1 MEASTGP
8 PRLPSPSPSINVEKL
23 KQNLLQNGV
32 DPTPKIVHTLRKKH
46 LQKFNRRLA
55 KKAAKEPEPLTE
67 TQTQALAEES
77 YFHAVKSEY
86 KSFNKEVNAK
96 NDVKMVG
103 RPWERIEKLKL
114 QELSSESKVY
124 SGDKLNSEH
133 LWELS
138 DIIESE
144 RDKFSWLL
152 DYGVEIKQGWFDNE
166 SDNWDYTRR
175 RRGEAE
181 TIRFVIDRLSGT
193 ELGVKDYKFSKL
205 MKHSGLQFTEE
216 QMLRLVEGL
225 GEKGQWRHALSVVH
239 WVFNSKEHR
248 RCKSRF
254 VYTKLLA
261 VLGKARRPR
270 EALQVFNLMRGDAH
284 IYPDM
289 AAYHSVAVT
298 LGQAGLLKELIN
310 IIDCMKQKPEKI
322 KYMRKKNWD
331 PVLQPDLVVYN
342 AVLNACVPSR
352 QWRGVSWAFEQLRK
366 NGLKPNGPSYGLAM
380 EVMLQSGKF
389 DLVHEFFGKMK
400 RSGEA
405 LKALSYKV
413 LVKAFWEEGRVNEA
427 IQAVREM
434 EQRGVVG
441 SASVYYEL
449 ACCLCYHGMW
459 KEAFLEIEKLKML
472 RHTRP
477 LVVTFTGMILSS
489 MDGGHIDG
497 CICIFEHSKKHSE
510 PDIGI
515 INAML
520 KVYGKNDM
528 FYKAKELF
536 EWAKTEDPGPQLYQ
550 GNFSSS
556 RSPDAYTYTSMLEA
570 SACSLQ
576 WEYFEYVYKE
586 MALSGYQLDQ
596 SRHAYLLVEASKA
609 GKVHLLEH
617 AFDAILEIG
626 QIPHASFFFEILCQ
640 ATCQYDFERAVALI
654 KSMVHAPFRV
664 SEQQWIDLFNNNGE
678 RISHSRLRGLFDVL
692 CSQALGSD
700 STIVNLCSALESLCG
715 SYTSTVLSIGEPVKF
730 ATDACA
736 MTADKDRTLYTCN
749 APANTDEFD
758 LQYVQADEGDCND
771 EAYVHSSGAREK
783 GVNRELVSDMSHLS
797 QRGNER
803 AGTSTISELSDEEL
817 TFDDQFDYLD
827 DIDQLGL
834 GISDDED
841 DNSCETKVPSAQE
854 ILETWEDIRKKDA
867 TFFSFQLGQM

>member
-8 PRLPSPSPSINVEKL
+8 PRLPSINIDKL
-23 KQNLLQNGV
+23 KQNLLQKGV
-32 DPTPKIVHTLRKKH
+32 NPTPKIIHTLRKKE
-46 LQKFNRRLA
+46 LQKFNRRLTKQA
-55 KKAAKEPEPLTE
+55 SKEPPPLTE
-67 TQTQALAEES
+67 TQKQTLAEES
-77 YFHAVKSEY
+77 YFQAVKSEY
-86 KSFNKEVNAK
+86 KSFKKMVNAK
-96 NDVKMVG
+96 NDERIVG
-103 RPWERIEKLKL
+103 KPWEKIEKLKL
-114 QELSSESKVY
+114 QEICSESKVY

-138 DIIESE
+138 HIIESE

-152 DYGVEIKQGWFDNE
+152 DNDVEIKQGWFDNE
-166 SDNWDYTRR
+166 RANWDYRQG

-181 TIRFVIDRLSGT
+181 IIRFIIDRLSGT
-193 ELGVKDYKFSKL
+193 ELSVKDYKFSKL
-205 MKHSGLQFTEE
+205 MKHSGLQYTEE

-239 WVFNSKEHR
+239 WVYNSKEHR
-248 RCKSRF
+248 RSKSRF

-270 EALQVFNLMRGDAH
+270 EALQVFNLMRGDAY
-284 IYPDM
+284 IYPDI

-310 IIDCMKQKPEKI
+310 IIDCMKQKPEKL
-322 KYMRKKNWD
+322 KYMRRKNWD
-331 PVLQPDLVVYN
+331 PVLQPDIVVYN
-342 AVLNACVPSR
+342 AVLNSCVPSR
-352 QWRGVSWAFEQLRK
+352 QWRGVFWVFEQLRK
-366 NGLKPNGPSYGLAM
+366 NGVKPNGPSYGLAM
-380 EVMLQSGKF
+380 EVMLQSRKY

-413 LVKAFWEEGRVNEA
+413 LVKSLWEEGRVNEA

-477 LVVTFTGMILSS
+477 LAVTFTGMIFSS

-497 CICIFEHSKKHSE
+497 CICIYENSKKHCE

-536 EWAKTEDPGPQLYQ
+536 EWAKTKDPGPQLCQ
-550 GNFSSS
+550 GNLSSS
-556 RSPDAYTYTSMLEA
+556 RRPDAYTYTSMLES

-586 MALSGYQLDQ
+586 MALAGYHLDQ
-596 SRHAYLLVEASKA
+596 SRHANLLVEASKA

-617 AFDAILEIG
+617 AFDAILEVG
-626 QIPHASFFFEILCQ
+626 QIPDRSFFFEILCH
-640 ATCQYDFERAVALI
+640 ATCQHDHARAVALI
-654 KSMVHAPFRV
+654 KSMVHAAFQV
-664 SEQQWIDLFNNNGE
+664 SFQQWIDLFNSNDE
-678 RISHSRLRGLFDVL
+678 RISHSSLRGLLDVL
-692 CSQALGSD
+692 CSQSLGSD
-700 STIVNLCSALESLCG
+700 TTIVNLRRALESLCG
-715 SYTSTVLSIGEPVKF
+715 SCTSRVLLIDEPVES
-730 ATDACA
+730 ATDVS
-736 MTADKDRTLYTCN
+736 
-749 APANTDEFD
+749 ANTDEFN
-758 LQYVQADEGDCND
+758 LQHVQVDEDDCSN
-771 EAYVHSSGAREK
+771 EAYDEREK
-783 GVNRELVSDMSHLS
+783 GADKELVSDLS
-797 QRGNER
+797 NLSPRVDER
-803 AGTSTISELSDEEL
+803 AGTSTIFELSDDEL
-817 TFDDQFDYLD
+817 TFDDQFDELD
-827 DIDQLGL
+827 DINDQLGL
-834 GISDDED
+834 GMSSDED
-841 DNSCETKVPSAQE
+841 DNSCETKVPSANE
-854 ILETWEDIRKKDA
+854 ILKTWEDMRKKDN
-867 TFFSFQLGQM
+867 TFFNFQLGQM

>member
-1 MEASTGP
+1 M
-8 PRLPSPSPSINVEKL
+8 
-23 KQNLLQNGV
+23 
-32 DPTPKIVHTLRKKH
+32 
-46 LQKFNRRLA
+46 
-55 KKAAKEPEPLTE
+55 
-67 TQTQALAEES
+67 
-77 YFHAVKSEY
+77 KSEY
-86 KSFNKEVNAK
+86 KTFKKEVNAK
-96 NDVKMVG
+96 NDERIVG
-103 RPWERIEKLKL
+103 RPWETIEKLKL

-124 SGDKLNSEH
+124 SGDKLNSER

-152 DYGVEIKQGWFDNE
+152 DNDVEIKQGWFDNE
-166 SDNWDYTRR
+166 RPNWDYRQR

-181 TIRFVIDRLSGT
+181 TIRFIIDRLSGT

-205 MKHSGLQFTEE
+205 MKHSGLQYTEE

-239 WVFNSKEHR
+239 WVYNSKER
-248 RCKSRF
+248 RRSKSRF

-284 IYPDM
+284 IYPDI
-289 AAYHSVAVT
+289 AAYHSLVVT
-298 LGQAGLLKELIN
+298 LGQAGFLKELIN
-310 IIDCMKQKPEKI
+310 IIDFMKQKPEKI
-322 KYMRKKNWD
+322 KYMRRKNWD

-352 QWRGVSWAFEQLRK
+352 QWRGVFWVFEQLRK

-380 EVMLQSGKF
+380 EVMLQSGKY

-413 LVKAFWEEGRVNEA
+413 LVKSFWEEGRVNEA

-459 KEAFLEIEKLKML
+459 KVAFLEIQKLKML

-477 LVVTFTGMILSS
+477 LAVTFTGMIFSS

-497 CICIFEHSKKHSE
+497 CICIYEHSKKHCE

-536 EWAKTEDPGPQLYQ
+536 EWAKTESPGPQLSR
-550 GNFSSS
+550 GNFSSC
-556 RSPDAYTYTSMLEA
+556 RRPDAYTYTSMLES

-576 WEYFEYVYKE
+576 WEYFEYVYRE
-586 MALSGYQLDQ
+586 MALAGYQLDQ
-596 SRHAYLLVEASKA
+596 KRHAYLLVEASKA

-617 AFDAILEIG
+617 AFDAILEVG
-626 QIPHASFFFEILCQ
+626 QIPHPSFFFEILCQ
-640 ATCQYDFERAVALI
+640 ATCQHDHERALALI
-654 KSMVHAPFRV
+654 KSMIHVPFQV
-664 SEQQWIDLFNNNGE
+664 SEQQWINLFNSNNE
-678 RISHSRLRGLFDVL
+678 RISHSSLRGLLEVL
-692 CSQALGSD
+692 CSQSLGSD
-700 STIVNLCSALESLCG
+700 TTIVNLCRALESLCG
-715 SYTSTVLSIGEPVKF
+715 SCTSRVLSIDEPVKLI
-730 ATDACA
+730 DASA
-736 MTADKDRTLYTCN
+736 MAADKYGSLYRCN
-749 APANTDEFD
+749 APANTDE
-758 LQYVQADEGDCND
+758 LSLDEDDCSD
-771 EAYVHSSGAREK
+771 EAYDEREK
-783 GVNRELVSDMSHLS
+783 GADRELVSDLSHLS
-797 QRGNER
+797 HREDER
-803 AGTSTISELSDEEL
+803 AGTNIIFELSDEEL
-817 TFDDQFDYLD
+817 TFDDQSDYLD
-827 DIDQLGL
+827 DNDQLGL
-834 GISDDED
+834 GMSSDED
-841 DNSCETKVPSAQE
+841 DNSCETKVPSANE
-854 ILETWEDIRKKDA
+854 ILKTWEDMRKKDA
-867 TFFSFQLGQM
+867 TFFNFQLGQM

>member
-8 PRLPSPSPSINVEKL
+8 PRLPSPSPAMDVGKL
-23 KQNLLQNGV
+23 KHNLLQKGV
-32 DPTPKIVHTLRKKH
+32 DPTPKIIHTLRKKE

-55 KKAAKEPEPLTE
+55 KKAAKEPPPLTE
-67 TQTQALAEES
+67 TQKQALAEES
-77 YFHAVKSEY
+77 YFQAVKSEY
-86 KSFNKEVNAK
+86 KSFKKEMNAK
-96 NDVKMVG
+96 NDERMVG

-152 DYGVEIKQGWFDNE
+152 DNDVEIKQGWFDNE
-166 SDNWDYTRR
+166 RSNWDYRQR

-181 TIRFVIDRLSGT
+181 TIRFIIDRLSGT

-205 MKHSGLQFTEE
+205 MKHSGLQYTEE
-216 QMLRLVEGL
+216 QMLRFVQGL

-239 WVFNSKEHR
+239 WVYTSKEHR
-248 RCKSRF
+248 RNKSRF

-284 IYPDM
+284 IYPDI

-310 IIDCMKQKPEKI
+310 LIDCMKQKPEKI
-322 KYMRKKNWD
+322 KYMRRKNWD

-342 AVLNACVPSR
+342 AVLNACVPSH
-352 QWRGVSWAFEQLRK
+352 QWRGVFWVFEQLRK

-380 EVMLQSGKF
+380 EVMLQSGKYE
-389 DLVHEFFGKMK
+389 LVHEFFGKMK

-413 LVKAFWEEGRVNEA
+413 LVKSFWKEGRINEA
-427 IQAVREM
+427 IQSVREM

-441 SASVYYEL
+441 TASVYYEL
-449 ACCLCYHGMW
+449 ACCLCHHGMW

-472 RHTRP
+472 RHARP
-477 LVVTFTGMILSS
+477 LAVTFTGMILSS
-489 MDGGHIDG
+489 MDGGHIEG
-497 CICIFEHSKKHSE
+497 CICIYEHSKKFCE

-536 EWAKTEDPGPQLYQ
+536 EWAKTENPDPQLSQ
-550 GNFSSS
+550 GNFSPSC
-556 RSPDAYTYTSMLEA
+556 RPDAYTYTSMLES
-570 SACSLQ
+570 SAFSLQ

-586 MALSGYQLDQ
+586 MALAGYQLDQ

-617 AFDAILEIG
+617 AFDAILEVG
-626 QIPHASFFFEILCQ
+626 QIPHPSFFFEILCQ
-640 ATCQYDFERAVALI
+640 ATCQHDHERAVALI
-654 KSMVHAPFRV
+654 KSMVHAPFQV
-664 SEQQWIDLFNNNGE
+664 SEQQWIDLFNNNDE
-678 RISHSRLRGLFDVL
+678 RISRSSLRGLLDVI
-692 CSQALGSD
+692 CSQSLGSD
-700 STIVNLCSALESLCG
+700 KTIVNLCRALKSVCG
-715 SYTSTVLSIGEPVKF
+715 SCTSGVLSIDEPVKL
-730 ATDACA
+730 TDTSA
-736 MTADKDRTLYTCN
+736 MTADNDGSLYRCN
-749 APANTDEFD
+749 APANTDELS
-758 LQYVQADEGDCND
+758 LQHVQVD
-771 EAYVHSSGAREK
+771 EAYDEIEK
-783 GVNRELVSDMSHLS
+783 GADRELVSDMSHLS
-797 QRGNER
+797 HREDGR
-803 AGTSTISELSDEEL
+803 AGTNTIFELSDDES
-817 TFDDQFDYLD
+817 DCLD
-827 DIDQLGL
+827 DIEQLEL
-834 GISDDED
+834 GMSSDE
-841 DNSCETKVPSAQE
+841 DNSCETKVPSAYE
-854 ILETWEDIRKKDA
+854 ILKTWEDMRKKDS
-867 TFFSFQLGQM
+867 TFFNFQLGQM

>member
-8 PRLPSPSPSINVEKL
+8 PHLPTPSPAIDVGKL
-23 KQNLLQNGV
+23 KQNLLQKGV
-32 DPTPKIVHTLRKKH
+32 DPTPKIIHTLRKKE

-55 KKAAKEPEPLTE
+55 KQAAKQPPPLTE
-67 TQTQALAEES
+67 TQKQTLAEES
-77 YFHAVKSEY
+77 YFQAVKSEY
-86 KSFNKEVNAK
+86 KTFKKEVNAK
-96 NDVKMVG
+96 NDERIVG
-103 RPWERIEKLKL
+103 RPWETIEKLKL

-124 SGDKLNSEH
+124 SGDKLNSER

-152 DYGVEIKQGWFDNE
+152 DNDVEIKQGWFDNE
-166 SDNWDYTRR
+166 RPNWDYRQR

-181 TIRFVIDRLSGT
+181 TIRFIIDRLSGT

-205 MKHSGLQFTEE
+205 MKHSGLQYTEE

-239 WVFNSKEHR
+239 WVYNSKER
-248 RCKSRF
+248 RRSKSRF

-284 IYPDM
+284 IYPDI
-289 AAYHSVAVT
+289 AAYHSLVVT
-298 LGQAGLLKELIN
+298 LGQAGFLKELIN
-310 IIDCMKQKPEKI
+310 IIDFMKQKPEKI
-322 KYMRKKNWD
+322 KYMRRKNWD

-352 QWRGVSWAFEQLRK
+352 QWRGVFWVFEQLRK

-380 EVMLQSGKF
+380 EVMLQSGKY

-413 LVKAFWEEGRVNEA
+413 LVKSFWEEGRVNEA

-459 KEAFLEIEKLKML
+459 KVAFLEIQKLKML

-477 LVVTFTGMILSS
+477 LAVTFTGMIFSS

-497 CICIFEHSKKHSE
+497 CICIYEHSKKHCE

-536 EWAKTEDPGPQLYQ
+536 EWAKTESPGPQLSR
-550 GNFSSS
+550 GNFSSC
-556 RSPDAYTYTSMLEA
+556 RRPDAYTYTSMLES

-576 WEYFEYVYKE
+576 WEYFEYVYRE
-586 MALSGYQLDQ
+586 MALAGYQLDQ
-596 SRHAYLLVEASKA
+596 KRHAYLLVEASKA

-617 AFDAILEIG
+617 AFDAILEVG
-626 QIPHASFFFEILCQ
+626 QIPHPSFFFEILCQ
-640 ATCQYDFERAVALI
+640 ATCQHDHERALALI
-654 KSMVHAPFRV
+654 KSMIHVPFQV
-664 SEQQWIDLFNNNGE
+664 SEQQWINLFNSNNE
-678 RISHSRLRGLFDVL
+678 RISHSSLRGLLEVL
-692 CSQALGSD
+692 CSQSLGSD
-700 STIVNLCSALESLCG
+700 TTIVNLCRALESLCG
-715 SYTSTVLSIGEPVKF
+715 SCTSRVLSIDEPVKLI
-730 ATDACA
+730 DASA
-736 MTADKDRTLYTCN
+736 MAADKYGSLYRCN
-749 APANTDEFD
+749 APANTDE
-758 LQYVQADEGDCND
+758 LSLDEDDCTD
-771 EAYVHSSGAREK
+771 EAYDEREK
-783 GVNRELVSDMSHLS
+783 GADRELVSDLSHLS
-797 QRGNER
+797 HREDER
-803 AGTSTISELSDEEL
+803 AGTNIIFELSDEEL
-817 TFDDQFDYLD
+817 TFDDQSDYLD
-827 DIDQLGL
+827 DNDQLGL
-834 GISDDED
+834 GMSSDED
-841 DNSCETKVPSAQE
+841 DNSCETKVPSANE
-854 ILETWEDIRKKDA
+854 ILKTWEDMRKKDA
-867 TFFSFQLGQM
+867 TFFNFQLGQM

>member
-8 PRLPSPSPSINVEKL
+8 PRLPSINIDKL
-23 KQNLLQNGV
+23 KQNLLQKGV
-32 DPTPKIVHTLRKKH
+32 NPTPKIIHTLRKKE
-46 LQKFNRRLA
+46 LQKFNRRLTKQA
-55 KKAAKEPEPLTE
+55 SKEPPPLTE
-67 TQTQALAEES
+67 TQKQTLAEES

-86 KSFNKEVNAK
+86 KSFKKAVNAK
-96 NDVKMVG
+96 NDERIVG
-103 RPWERIEKLKL
+103 KPWEKVEKLKL
-114 QELSSESKVY
+114 QEICSESKVY

-152 DYGVEIKQGWFDNE
+152 DSDVEIKQGWFDNE
-166 SDNWDYTRR
+166 RANWDYRQR

-181 TIRFVIDRLSGT
+181 IIRFIIDRLSGT
-193 ELGVKDYKFSKL
+193 ELSVKDYKFSKL
-205 MKHSGLQFTEE
+205 MKHSGLQYTEE

-239 WVFNSKEHR
+239 WVYNSKEHR
-248 RCKSRF
+248 CSKSRF

-270 EALQVFNLMRGDAH
+270 EALQVFNLMRGDAY
-284 IYPDM
+284 IYPDI

-310 IIDCMKQKPEKI
+310 IIDCMKQKPEKL
-322 KYMRKKNWD
+322 KYMRRKNWD
-331 PVLQPDLVVYN
+331 PVLQPDIVVYN
-342 AVLNACVPSR
+342 AVLNSCVPSR
-352 QWRGVSWAFEQLRK
+352 QWRGVFWVFEQLRK
-366 NGLKPNGPSYGLAM
+366 NGVKPNGPSYGLAM
-380 EVMLQSGKF
+380 EVMLQSRKY

-413 LVKAFWEEGRVNEA
+413 LVKSLWEEGRVNEA

-477 LVVTFTGMILSS
+477 LAVTFTGMIFSS
-489 MDGGHIDG
+489 MDGGHVDG
-497 CICIFEHSKKHSE
+497 CICIYENSKKHCE

-528 FYKAKELF
+528 FFKAKELF
-536 EWAKTEDPGPQLYQ
+536 EWAKTEDPGPQLCQ
-550 GNFSSS
+550 GNLSSS
-556 RSPDAYTYTSMLEA
+556 RRLDAYTYTSMLES

-586 MALSGYQLDQ
+586 MALAGYHLDQ
-596 SRHAYLLVEASKA
+596 SRHANLLVEASKA

-617 AFDAILEIG
+617 AFDATLEVG
-626 QIPHASFFFEILCQ
+626 QIPDRSFFFEILCH
-640 ATCQYDFERAVALI
+640 ATCQHDHARAVALI
-654 KSMVHAPFRV
+654 KSMVHAPFQV
-664 SEQQWIDLFNNNGE
+664 SFQQWIDLFNSNDE
-678 RISHSRLRGLFDVL
+678 RISHSSLRGLLDVL
-692 CSQALGSD
+692 CSQSLGSD
-700 STIVNLCSALESLCG
+700 TTIVNLRRALESLCG
-715 SYTSTVLSIGEPVKF
+715 SCTSRVLLIDEPVES
-730 ATDACA
+730 ATDVS
-736 MTADKDRTLYTCN
+736 
-749 APANTDEFD
+749 ANTDEFN
-758 LQYVQADEGDCND
+758 LQHVQVDEDDCSN
-771 EAYVHSSGAREK
+771 EAYDEREK
-783 GVNRELVSDMSHLS
+783 VADKELVSDLS
-797 QRGNER
+797 NLSPRVDER
-803 AGTSTISELSDEEL
+803 SRTNTIFELSDDEL
-817 TFDDQFDYLD
+817 TFDDQFDELD
-827 DIDQLGL
+827 DIDDQLGL
-834 GISDDED
+834 GMSSDED
-841 DNSCETKVPSAQE
+841 DNSCETKVPSANE
-854 ILETWEDIRKKDA
+854 ILKTWEDMRKKDN
-867 TFFSFQLGQM
+867 TFFTFQLGQM

>member
-8 PRLPSPSPSINVEKL
+8 PHLPSPSPSIDVGKL
-23 KQNLLQNGV
+23 KQNLLQNGIV
-32 DPTPKIVHTLRKKH
+32 PTPKIIHALRKKK
-46 LQKFNRRLA
+46 LQKINRRLA
-55 KKAAKEPEPLTE
+55 KQAAKEPPPLTE
-67 TQTQALAEES
+67 TQKRTLTEES
-77 YFHAVKSEY
+77 YFQTIKSEY
-86 KSFNKEVNAK
+86 KSFNKEVR
-96 NDVKMVG
+96 MVG

-114 QELSSESKVY
+114 QELSSESNVY

-138 DIIESE
+138 DIIETE

-152 DYGVEIKQGWFDNE
+152 DNDIEIKQGWLDNE
-166 SDNWDYTRR
+166 RDKWDYRQR

-181 TIRFVIDRLSGT
+181 TIRFIIDRLSGT

-205 MKHSGLQFTEE
+205 MKHSGLQYTEE

-239 WVFNSKEHR
+239 WVYNSKEHR
-248 RCKSRF
+248 RSKSRF

-270 EALQVFNLMRGDAH
+270 EALQAFNLMRGDVH
-284 IYPDM
+284 IYPDI

-322 KYMRKKNWD
+322 KYMRRKNWD

-352 QWRGVSWAFEQLRK
+352 QWRGVFWVFEQLRK

-380 EVMLQSGKF
+380 EVMLQSGKI

-405 LKALSYKV
+405 LKAHSYKV
-413 LVKAFWEEGRVNEA
+413 LVKSFWEEGRVNEA

-459 KEAFLEIEKLKML
+459 KEAFLEIEKIKML
-472 RHTRP
+472 CHARP
-477 LVVTFTGMILSS
+477 LAVTFTGMILSS
-489 MDGGHIDG
+489 MDAGHVDG
-497 CICIFEHSKKHSE
+497 CICIYEHSKKHSE

-536 EWAKTEDPGPQLYQ
+536 EWAKTESPDPQLSRV
-550 GNFSSS
+550 SSS
-556 RSPDAYTYTSMLEA
+556 RRPDAYTYTSMLEC

-586 MALSGYQLDQ
+586 MALAGYRLDQ
-596 SRHAYLLVEASKA
+596 NRHAYLLVEASKA

-617 AFDAILEIG
+617 AFDVILEAG
-626 QIPHASFFFEILCQ
+626 QIPHRSFFFEILCQ
-640 ATCQYDFERAVALI
+640 ATCQHDHERAVALI
-654 KSMVHAPFRV
+654 KSMVHVPQV
-664 SEQQWIDLFNNNGE
+664 SEKQWIVLFNNNDE
-678 RISHSRLRGLFDVL
+678 RISHSSLRGLLDVL
-692 CSQALGSD
+692 CSQSLGSD
-700 STIVNLCSALESLCG
+700 VTIVNLCRALESLCG
-715 SYTSTVLSIGEPVKF
+715 SGTSRVLTNNEPVKL
-730 ATDACA
+730 TDASV
-736 MTADKDRTLYTCN
+736 MTADMDRSLYRCN
-749 APANTDEFD
+749 EPSNTDELS
-758 LQYVQADEGDCND
+758 LQHVQVDEDDCSD
-771 EAYVHSSGAREK
+771 EAYDEREK
-783 GVNRELVSDMSHLS
+783 GADRELVLDLSHLS
-797 QRGNER
+797 HREDER
-803 AGTSTISELSDEEL
+803 AGTYTIFELSDEEL
-817 TFDDQFDYLD
+817 TSDDQSDYSD

-834 GISDDED
+834 GMSSDED
-841 DNSCETKVPSAQE
+841 DHACETKVPSAYE
-854 ILETWEDIRKKDA
+854 ILKTWEDMGKTDP
-867 TFFSFQLGQM
+867 TFFNIQLGRM

>member
-1 MEASTGP
+1 M
-8 PRLPSPSPSINVEKL
+8 
-23 KQNLLQNGV
+23 
-32 DPTPKIVHTLRKKH
+32 
-46 LQKFNRRLA
+46 
-55 KKAAKEPEPLTE
+55 
-67 TQTQALAEES
+67 
-77 YFHAVKSEY
+77 KSEY
-86 KSFNKEVNAK
+86 KTFKKEVNAK
-96 NDVKMVG
+96 NDERIVG
-103 RPWERIEKLKL
+103 RPWETIEKLKL

-124 SGDKLNSEH
+124 SGDKLNSER

-152 DYGVEIKQGWFDNE
+152 DNDVEIKQGWFDNE
-166 SDNWDYTRR
+166 RPNWDYRQR

-181 TIRFVIDRLSGT
+181 TIRFIIDRLSGT

-205 MKHSGLQFTEE
+205 MKHSGLQYTEE

-239 WVFNSKEHR
+239 WVYNSKER
-248 RCKSRF
+248 RRSKSRF

-284 IYPDM
+284 IYPDI
-289 AAYHSVAVT
+289 AAYHSLVVT
-298 LGQAGLLKELIN
+298 LGQAGFLKELIN
-310 IIDCMKQKPEKI
+310 IIDFMKQKPEKI
-322 KYMRKKNWD
+322 KYMRRKNWD

-352 QWRGVSWAFEQLRK
+352 QWRGVFWVFEQLRK

-380 EVMLQSGKF
+380 EVMLQSGKY

-413 LVKAFWEEGRVNEA
+413 LVKSFWEEGRVNEA

-459 KEAFLEIEKLKML
+459 KVAFLEIQKLKML

-477 LVVTFTGMILSS
+477 LAVTFTGMIFSS

-497 CICIFEHSKKHSE
+497 CICIYEHSKKHCE

-536 EWAKTEDPGPQLYQ
+536 EWAKTESPGPQLSR
-550 GNFSSS
+550 GNFSSC
-556 RSPDAYTYTSMLEA
+556 RRPDAYTYTSMLES

-576 WEYFEYVYKE
+576 WEYFEYVYRE
-586 MALSGYQLDQ
+586 MALAGYQLDQ
-596 SRHAYLLVEASKA
+596 KRHAYLLVEASKA

-617 AFDAILEIG
+617 AFDAILEVG
-626 QIPHASFFFEILCQ
+626 QIPHPSFFFEILCQ
-640 ATCQYDFERAVALI
+640 ATCQHDHERALALI
-654 KSMVHAPFRV
+654 KSMIHVPFQV
-664 SEQQWIDLFNNNGE
+664 SEQQWINLFNSNNE
-678 RISHSRLRGLFDVL
+678 RISHSSLRGLLEVL
-692 CSQALGSD
+692 CSQSLGSD
-700 STIVNLCSALESLCG
+700 TTIVNLCRALESLCG
-715 SYTSTVLSIGEPVKF
+715 SCTSRVLSIDEPVKLI
-730 ATDACA
+730 DASA
-736 MTADKDRTLYTCN
+736 MAADKYGSLYRCN
-749 APANTDEFD
+749 APANTDE
-758 LQYVQADEGDCND
+758 LSLDEDDCTD
-771 EAYVHSSGAREK
+771 EAYDEREK
-783 GVNRELVSDMSHLS
+783 GADRELVSDLSHLS
-797 QRGNER
+797 HREDER
-803 AGTSTISELSDEEL
+803 AGTNIIFELSDEEL
-817 TFDDQFDYLD
+817 TFDDQSDYLD
-827 DIDQLGL
+827 DNDQLGL
-834 GISDDED
+834 GMSSDED
-841 DNSCETKVPSAQE
+841 DNSCETKVPSANE
-854 ILETWEDIRKKDA
+854 ILKTWEDMRKKDA
-867 TFFSFQLGQM
+867 TFFNFQLGQM

>member
-8 PRLPSPSPSINVEKL
+8 PRIPSPLPAIDVGKL
-23 KQNLLQNGV
+23 KQNLLQKGV
-32 DPTPKIVHTLRKKH
+32 DPTPKIIHTLRIKE
-46 LQKFNRRLA
+46 LQKFNRRLT
-55 KKAAKEPEPLTE
+55 KKAAKEPPPLTD
-67 TQTQALAEES
+67 TQKQALAEES
-77 YFHAVKSEY
+77 YFQAVKSEY
-86 KSFNKEVNAK
+86 KSFKKEVKAK
-96 NDVKMVG
+96 NDERMVG
-103 RPWERIEKLKL
+103 RPWEKIEKLKL

-152 DYGVEIKQGWFDNE
+152 DNDVEIKQGWFDNE
-166 SDNWDYTRR
+166 RANWDYRQR

-181 TIRFVIDRLSGT
+181 TIRFIIDRLSET

-205 MKHSGLQFTEE
+205 MKHSGLQYTEE
-216 QMLRLVEGL
+216 QMLRLVQGL
-225 GEKGQWRHALSVVH
+225 GEKGQWKHALSVVH
-239 WVFNSKEHR
+239 WVYTSKEHR
-248 RCKSRF
+248 RSKSRF

-261 VLGKARRPR
+261 VLGKARRPH

-284 IYPDM
+284 IYPDI
-289 AAYHSVAVT
+289 AAYHSLAVT

-310 IIDCMKQKPEKI
+310 IIDCMKQKPKKL
-322 KYMRKKNWD
+322 KYMRRKNWD

-342 AVLNACVPSR
+342 AVLNACVQSR
-352 QWRGVSWAFEQLRK
+352 QWKGVFWVFEQLRN

-380 EVMLQSGKF
+380 EVMLQSGKYE
-389 DLVHEFFGKMK
+389 LVHEFFGKMK

-413 LVKAFWEEGRVNEA
+413 LVKSFWEEGRVNEA

-472 RHTRP
+472 RRTRP
-477 LVVTFTGMILSS
+477 LAVTFTGMILSS

-497 CICIFEHSKKHSE
+497 CICIYEHSKKHCE

-536 EWAKTEDPGPQLYQ
+536 EWAKTESSGPQLSQ
-550 GNFSSS
+550 DDFSSA
-556 RSPDAYTYTSMLEA
+556 RRPDAYTYTSMLES
-570 SACSLQ
+570 SAFSLQ

-586 MALSGYQLDQ
+586 MALAGYLLDQ

-617 AFDAILEIG
+617 AFDAILEVG
-626 QIPHASFFFEILCQ
+626 QIPHPSFFFEILCQ
-640 ATCQYDFERAVALI
+640 ATCQHDHERALALI
-654 KSMVHAPFRV
+654 KLMVHVPFQV
-664 SEQQWIDLFNNNGE
+664 SKQEWIDLFNSNNE
-678 RISHSRLRGLFDVL
+678 RLSHSSLRGLLDVI
-692 CSQALGSD
+692 CRQSLGSD
-700 STIVNLCSALESLCG
+700 TTIVNLCRALESVCG
-715 SYTSTVLSIGEPVKF
+715 SCTSSMLIINEPAKL
-730 ATDACA
+730 TDASA
-736 MTADKDRTLYTCN
+736 LAADKDGSPYRCN
-749 APANTDEFD
+749 APANAELP
-758 LQYVQADEGDCND
+758 LQHVQVD
-771 EAYVHSSGAREK
+771 EAYDEREK
-783 GVNRELVSDMSHLS
+783 GADRELVSDMSHLS
-797 QRGNER
+797 HREDMR
-803 AGTSTISELSDEEL
+803 AGTNTIFELSDDEL
-817 TFDDQFDYLD
+817 TFDDQSDYLD
-827 DIDQLGL
+827 DIDQLEL
-834 GISDDED
+834 GMSSDED
-841 DNSCETKVPSAQE
+841 DNFSETKVPSAYE
-854 ILETWEDIRKKDA
+854 ILKTWEDMRKKDA
-867 TFFSFQLGQM
+867 TFFNFQLGQM

>member
-1 MEASTGP
+1 
-8 PRLPSPSPSINVEKL
+8 
-23 KQNLLQNGV
+23 
-32 DPTPKIVHTLRKKH
+32 
-46 LQKFNRRLA
+46 
-55 KKAAKEPEPLTE
+55 
-67 TQTQALAEES
+67 
-77 YFHAVKSEY
+77 
-86 KSFNKEVNAK
+86 
-96 NDVKMVG
+96 
-103 RPWERIEKLKL
+103 
-114 QELSSESKVY
+114 
-124 SGDKLNSEH
+124 
-133 LWELS
+133 
-138 DIIESE
+138 
-144 RDKFSWLL
+144 
-152 DYGVEIKQGWFDNE
+152 
-166 SDNWDYTRR
+166 
-175 RRGEAE
+175 
-181 TIRFVIDRLSGT
+181 
-193 ELGVKDYKFSKL
+193 
-205 MKHSGLQFTEE
+205 
-216 QMLRLVEGL
+216 MLRLVEGL

-352 QWRGVSWAFEQLRK
+352 QWRGVFWAFEQLRK

-380 EVMLQSGKF
+380 EVMLQSGRF

-413 LVKAFWEEGRVNEA
+413 LVKAFWGEGRVNEA

-441 SASVYYEL
+441 NASVYYEV

-459 KEAFLEIEKLKML
+459 EEAFLEIEKLKML
-472 RHTRP
+472 HHTRP
-477 LVVTFTGMILSS
+477 LAVTFTGMILSS
-489 MDGGHIDG
+489 MDGGYVDG
-497 CICIFEHSKKHSE
+497 CICIFEHSKKHCE
-510 PDIGI
+510 LDIGI

-528 FYKAKELF
+528 FFKAKELF
-536 EWAKTEDPGPQLYQ
+536 EWAKTENPGPQLCQ

-556 RSPDAYTYTSMLEA
+556 HSPDAYTYTSMLEA

-576 WEYFEYVYKE
+576 WEYFECVYKE
-586 MALSGYQLDQ
+586 MALAGYQLDQ
-596 SRHAYLLVEASKA
+596 SRHAHLLVEASKA

-617 AFDAILEIG
+617 AFDAILEVG

-640 ATCQYDFERAVALI
+640 ATSQHDYDRAVALI

-678 RISHSRLRGLFDVL
+678 RFSHSSLRGLFDVL
-692 CSQALGSD
+692 CSQALVSD
-700 STIVNLCSALESLCG
+700 SSIVNLCSALESLCG
-715 SYTSTVLSIGEPVKF
+715 SYTSRVLSIDESVKF
-730 ATDACA
+730 VTDACA
-736 MTADKDRTLYTCN
+736 TTADKDRSLYTCN
-749 APANTDEFD
+749 APANIDEFN
-758 LQYVQADEGDCND
+758 LQYVHADEGDCSD
-771 EAYVHSSGAREK
+771 EAYVHSSDAREK
-783 GVNRELVSDMSHLS
+783 GVNRELISDMSHLS
-797 QRGNER
+797 QREDER

-817 TFDDQFDYLD
+817 TFDDQFEYLD

-834 GISDDED
+834 GISSDED
-841 DNSCETKVPSAQE
+841 DKSCETKVPSAQE
-854 ILETWEDIRKKDA
+854 ILETWEDMRKKDA
-867 TFFSFQLGQM
+867 TFFSFQLGM

>member
-1 MEASTGP
+1 M
-8 PRLPSPSPSINVEKL
+8 
-23 KQNLLQNGV
+23 
-32 DPTPKIVHTLRKKH
+32 
-46 LQKFNRRLA
+46 
-55 KKAAKEPEPLTE
+55 
-67 TQTQALAEES
+67 
-77 YFHAVKSEY
+77 
-86 KSFNKEVNAK
+86 NAK
-96 NDVKMVG
+96 NDERIVG
-103 RPWERIEKLKL
+103 KPWERIEKLKL
-114 QELSSESKVY
+114 QEFLSENKVY

-152 DYGVEIKQGWFDNE
+152 DNDVEIKQGWFDNE
-166 SDNWDYTRR
+166 RDNWDYRQR

-181 TIRFVIDRLSGT
+181 IIRFIIDRLSGT
-193 ELGVKDYKFSKL
+193 ELSVKDYKFSKL
-205 MKHSGLQFTEE
+205 MKHSGLQYTEE

-239 WVFNSKEHR
+239 WVYNSKEHR
-248 RCKSRF
+248 RSKSRF

-284 IYPDM
+284 IYPDI

-322 KYMRKKNWD
+322 KYMRRKNWD

-352 QWRGVSWAFEQLRK
+352 QWRGVFWVFEQLRK

-380 EVMLQSGKF
+380 EVMLQSGKY

-413 LVKAFWEEGRVNEA
+413 LVKSFWEEGRVNEA

-477 LVVTFTGMILSS
+477 LAVTFTGIILSS

-497 CICIFEHSKKHSE
+497 CICIYEHSKKHCE

-536 EWAKTEDPGPQLYQ
+536 EWAKTEDPGPQPSQ

-556 RSPDAYTYTSMLEA
+556 RSPDAYTYTSMLES

-586 MALSGYQLDQ
+586 MALAGYQLDQ

-617 AFDAILEIG
+617 AFDAILEVG
-626 QIPHASFFFEILCQ
+626 QIPHQSFFFEILCQ
-640 ATCQYDFERAVALI
+640 ATCQHDHERAVALI
-654 KSMVHAPFRV
+654 KSMVHAPFQV
-664 SEQQWIDLFNNNGE
+664 SKQQWINLFNSNDE
-678 RISHSRLRGLFDVL
+678 RISHSSLRGLLDVL
-692 CSQALGSD
+692 CSQNLGSD
-700 STIVNLCSALESLCG
+700 ATIVNLCRVLESLCG
-715 SYTSTVLSIGEPVKF
+715 SCTSRVLSIDEPVNF
-730 ATDACA
+730 ATDAS
-736 MTADKDRTLYTCN
+736 T
-749 APANTDEFD
+749 NTDEFNLQHVQVDQGD
-758 LQYVQADEGDCND
+758 LSD
-771 EAYVHSSGAREK
+771 EACDEREK
-783 GVNRELVSDMSHLS
+783 GGDRELVSDLSHL
-797 QRGNER
+797 RHRKDEWIRTNI
-803 AGTSTISELSDEEL
+803 TSELSDEEL
-817 TFDDQFDYLD
+817 AFDDQFDCLD
-827 DIDQLGL
+827 DIDDQLGL
-834 GISDDED
+834 RMSSDED
-841 DNSCETKVPSAQE
+841 DNSCETKVPSADE
-854 ILETWEDIRKKDA
+854 ILKTWEDMRKKDA
-867 TFFSFQLGQM
+867 RFFNFKLGQM